1 MAQTAPSEMS
11 DGGAR
16 TTLTR
21 GRPRDAPPK
30 RPWRWVGRVVFLLAG
45 AATLYVLAPQLL
57 DVWEQVPQIE
67 TLGWVG
73 LAAMVVLEAGS
84 FVSVWWLHRIALP
97 GLTWFAAAT
106 TQLTAN
112 AVSRAVPGGAAMG
125 AGVSVRMWT
134 IAGVRLG
141 PAAGALAATSL
152 ISTATLLALPV
163 VALAVAAFGAP
174 IPRNLTVVAGGAGVL
189 AAVLFGAGTI
199 LMTSE
204 RAAGAT
210 ARLLERLTGAVA
222 RRFGRGGVGA
232 GDLLQHRRDLLGA
245 LGPRWHA
252 ALAAAVGNWTFDY
265 AALAAALVLLDTNP
279 RFSLVLLA
287 YAVAAVLTMI
297 PITPGGL
304 GFVEAGLT
312 ALLVVA
318 GTPSSSALLA
328 TLAYRIVSF
337 WLPLAIGPFAWLL
350 FRHRYHRPLD
360 LEHLPE
366 PPSASPSPD
375 RVG

>member
-1 MAQTAPSEMS
+1 LTE
-11 DGGAR
+11 GGQHE
-16 TTLTR
+16 TR
-21 GRPRDAPPK
+21 RKGR
-30 RPWRWVGRVVFLLAG
+30 WRWVGRVLFLLAG

-57 DVWEQVPQIE
+57 DVWEQAPEIQTI
-67 TLGWVG
+67 GWVG
-73 LAAMVVLEAGS
+73 LGAMVVLEACS
-84 FVSVWWLHRIALP
+84 FVSSWWLHRIALP
-97 GLTWFAAAT
+97 GLTWFAAGT

-141 PAAGALAATSL
+141 QAAGALAATSL

-163 VALAVAAFGAP
+163 VALSVAAFGAP
-174 IPRNLTVVAGGAGVL
+174 IPQNLTVVSAGAGIL
-189 AAVLFGAGTI
+189 AAVLFGLGTL
-199 LMTSE
+199 LMASE
-204 RAAGAT
+204 RAAGAA
-210 ARLLERLTGAVA
+210 ARLVERLVGLIAH
-222 RRFGRGGVGA
+222 RIGKPGVTA
-232 GDLLQHRRDLLGA
+232 EDLLQRRRDLLDA
-245 LGPRWHA
+245 LGTRWHA

-312 ALLVVA
+312 SLLVVA
-318 GTPSSSALLA
+318 GIPSSSALLA

-350 FRHRYHRPLD
+350 FRRRYQQPLD

-366 PPSASPSPD
+366 APATPPQ

>member
-1 MAQTAPSEMS
+1 MS
-11 DGGAR
+11 DSGS
-16 TTLTR
+16 
-21 GRPRDAPPK
+21 GRSA
-30 RPWRWVGRVVFLLAG
+30 WRWVGRVLFLLAG
-45 AATLYVLAPQLL
+45 AATLYILAPQLL
-57 DVWEQVPQIE
+57 DVWEQAPQIE
-67 TLGWVG
+67 TIGWAG
-73 LAAMVVLEAGS
+73 LAAMVVFEGCS

-97 GLTWFAAAT
+97 GLGWFAAGT

-112 AVSRAVPGGAAMG
+112 AVSRSVPGGAAMG

-163 VALAVAAFGAP
+163 VALSIAAFGAP

-189 AAVLFGAGTI
+189 AAVLFGLGTL

-210 ARLLERLTGAVA
+210 ARFVERATGAVG
-222 RRFGRGGVGA
+222 RRFHRDGVRA
-232 GDLLQHRRDLLGA
+232 DDLLHRRSDLLEGLGA
-245 LGPRWHA
+245 RWHA

-287 YAVAAVLTMI
+287 FAVAAVLTMI

-312 ALLVVA
+312 SMLVVA
-318 GTPSSSALLA
+318 GIPSSSALLA

-337 WLPLAIGPFAWLL
+337 WLPLAIGPVAWLL
-350 FRHRYHRPLD
+350 FRRRYHQPLD

-366 PPSASPSPD
+366 PPPPPAPEQIGQPGPSRHP
-375 RVG
+375 